1 MQIVIFK
8 LVFCD
13 QKVSLIECMY
23 FHRVLSEQI
32 VYCLHSCDIKCLHIL
47 LSYLESLKL
56 IGVKLWQVSI
66 VFLSLKSAPCLLSV
80 ANMVSF
86 PIDFIWKGLETD
98 HLLQYI
104 ALSKLW
110 VVSVVSINTS
120 LATTLL

>member
-1 MQIVIFK
+1 MRLCIRSINSWYVRKYEVLVCMQIVIFK

-47 LSYLESLKL
+47 LLSYLESLKL

-66 VFLSLKSAPCLLSV
+66 VFLSLK
-80 ANMVSF
+80 
-86 PIDFIWKGLETD
+86 
-98 HLLQYI
+98 
-104 ALSKLW
+104 
-110 VVSVVSINTS
+110 
-120 LATTLL
+120 